1 MRSLPAACCAI
12 ADWFC
17 VLMPCAPQP
26 PAPPLLPP
34 DMPSPLRSPLQF
46 ALRLLQ
52 SSPYMAF
59 EALKYA
65 LPLSIFAFKFLE
77 WWYSPDNPRRRRG
90 GSGGAS
96 GALSGEND
104 SAPTLGAPKV
114 LLPHPK
120 GCLYVK
126 DASWRAPGVATTR
139 LPPVEDSEKRLAAQ
153 EGLLHNS
160 CVLW

>member
-1 MRSLPAACCAI
+1 
-12 ADWFC
+12 
-17 VLMPCAPQP
+17 
-26 PAPPLLPP
+26 
-34 DMPSPLRSPLQF
+34 MPSPLRSPLQF

-59 EALKYA
+59 ETLKYA

-90 GSGGAS
+90 GGGGAS
-96 GALSGEND
+96 GALGGEDD

-126 DASWRAPGVATTR
+126 DPSWRAPGVATTR